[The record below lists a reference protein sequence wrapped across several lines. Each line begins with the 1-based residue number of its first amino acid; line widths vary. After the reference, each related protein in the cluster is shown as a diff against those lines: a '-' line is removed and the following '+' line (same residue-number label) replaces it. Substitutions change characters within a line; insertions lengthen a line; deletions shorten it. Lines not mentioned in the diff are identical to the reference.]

1 MANTL
6 SSIELVEQLSNPE
19 LIIVDVRPMAAYN
32 GWQLQGEARGGHIR
46 GAVAFP
52 LSWAA
57 DMEPAELET
66 LFESKGLKQEKT
78 IVVYGYSAADSA
90 AMVQVLGDM
99 GYPNLLIYED
109 GLIEWAVDDALP
121 MARLSNFEKL
131 VYPGW
136 LHSQL
141 DEVHTGKLSGRS
153 IIIFHVDFEGHEEYK
168 QGHIT
173 RANYLDTN
181 RVESASSGNRRSDDE
196 LEAALLSLGIRH
208 DTTVVLYGRDA
219 SPDPGQTSQGH
230 KAGQLAAARVAVIL
244 MYVGV
249 EDVRLL
255 DGGFD
260 AWISDGYEVET
271 TVNEPVPVAEFGAPI
286 PGNPGCIIDMKEAKQ
301 LLADPDSALVSIR
314 SESEFAGQTSGYSY
328 IEGKGR
334 IPGAVWGN
342 AGSDAYHMQHYR
354 NPDNTMRAYHEI
366 QENWRK
372 VGVTPDKRIAFY
384 CGTGW
389 RASEAFFDAYLLG
402 WDNIAVYDGGWLEW
416 SRDESNPIERGGPRI
431 GSRIGPIIGA
441 EDRS

>member
-6 SSIELVEQLSNPE
+6 SSTELVERLSNPE
-19 LIIVDVRPMAAYN
+19 FIIVDVRPMAAYN
-32 GWQLQGEARGGHIR
+32 GWQIQGEARGGHIR
-46 GAVAFP
+46 GAVACP
-52 LSWAA
+52 LSWIA
-57 DMEPAELET
+57 DLDPTELET
-66 LFESKGLKQEKT
+66 LFESKGLRQEKT

-90 AMVQVLGDM
+90 AMVKILSDM

-109 GLIEWAVDDALP
+109 GLTAWAADETLP
-121 MARLSNFEKL
+121 MARLSNFKKL

-141 DEVHTGKLSGRS
+141 DKVYTGKLPGKL
-153 IIIFHVDFEGHEEYK
+153 IVIFHVDFDGYEEYK

-173 RANYLDTN
+173 RANYLDIN
-181 RVESASSGNRRSDDE
+181 RVESASSGNRRPDDE

-208 DTTVVLYGRDA
+208 DTTVVLYGRDT
-219 SPDPGQTSQGH
+219 SPDTGQAGQGH
-230 KAGQLAAARVAVIL
+230 KAGQLAAARAAVIL
-244 MYVGV
+244 MYAGV

-271 TVNEPVPVAEFGAPI
+271 TANEPVPVAEFGAPI
-286 PGNPGCIIDMKEAKQ
+286 PGNPSYIIDMKEAKQ
-301 LLADPDSALVSIR
+301 VLADADSVLVSIR

-354 NPDNTMRAYHEI
+354 NPDNTMRACHEI

-416 SRDESNPIERGGPRI
+416 SLDKSNPIERGGPK
-431 GSRIGPIIGA
+431 IGA
-441 EDRS
+441 ED